1 MPILLHE
8 IMVIPLRINRTRNEV
23 LLRTRLLCSV
33 VAARS
38 MPYSIEHWKFLD
50 FPVTHC
56 SLMVLCIIS
65 EDRERPTFVADIEPI
80 YNHMLFPF
88 IDNGRI
94 KQADYVAFIEEDGTM
109 YLAKNNEIRHFFN
122 SDA

>member
-1 MPILLHE
+1 MSILLHE
-8 IMVIPLRINRTRNEV
+8 IMVIPLTINRIRNEV

-38 MPYSIEHWKFLD
+38 LPNSIEHWKFLD

-65 EDRERPTFVADIEPI
+65 EDRERPTFVADIQPF
-80 YNHMLFPF
+80 YNHMLSPF
-88 IDNGRI
+88 IDNGRRRSGD
-94 KQADYVAFIEEDGTM
+94 ADIPNF
-109 YLAKNNEIRHFFN
+109 
-122 SDA
+122 